1 MVLCSK
7 VLCIP
12 DPCCVPQSGP
22 DWSVLSAGQNFTQE
36 DVDLNRLA
44 YAPPAPPGVRG
55 HDPAPPGVRGQDSF
69 SFHLSD
75 GQNDSPSQSFSIS
88 MPGST
93 PG

>member
-55 HDPAPPGVRGQDSF
+55 QDSF